1 MGRKTGATGVR
12 GAETSE
18 FASVFVYV
26 CVYAYVCVCVNV
38 FLCVSAWRQEDR
50 LAEPKA
56 LYEFYCMRGPIDPPM
71 QVTINWRYCGAKT
84 EDTAIDKVAIY
95 IRPGKQNNK

>member
-1 MGRKTGATGVR
+1 MGRNTGATGVR

-18 FASVFVYV
+18 FASMFVYV
-26 CVYAYVCVCVNV
+26 CVYMYVCVCVNNV

-56 LYEFYCMRGPIDPPM
+56 FHSKGS
-71 QVTINWRYCGAKT
+71 
-84 EDTAIDKVAIY
+84 
-95 IRPGKQNNK
+95 IR